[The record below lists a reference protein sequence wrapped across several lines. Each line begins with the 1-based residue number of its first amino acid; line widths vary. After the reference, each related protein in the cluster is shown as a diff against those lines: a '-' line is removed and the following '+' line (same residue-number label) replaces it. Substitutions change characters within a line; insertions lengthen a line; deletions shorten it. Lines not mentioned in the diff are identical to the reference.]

1 MWRASWIL
9 FTAHLRR
16 TLLSRRALLCVLLA
30 LGPLLPAFV
39 IRVYADEWD
48 GLPTLGLTW
57 ILHVQLVVPLV
68 ALLLG
73 SAVVAEEVED
83 RTVTYLFTRP
93 IPRAALLAGRWAAAF
108 VVALFLLGAS
118 AWAVTEILTGAAE
131 ANPLLALGGD
141 ARLRLLE
148 TIALGAAAYSLVFAA
163 AGAFVKH
170 PVIVGLGYTFAIEG
184 FFANLPGSSQGITI
198 LYWLKSFLFG
208 TAGLL
213 EGDLHELVTSPL
225 APPSEA
231 LVRLLVI
238 ALGFGLLGG
247 WTVSRKQYVLPS

>member
-1 MWRASWIL
+1 MLRASWIL

-16 TLLSRRALLCVLLA
+16 TLLSRRTLLCALLA
-30 LGPLLPAFV
+30 FGPLLPAFV
-39 IRVYADEWD
+39 IAVYADEYD
-48 GLPTLGLTW
+48 GPPALAIVWL
-57 ILHVQLVVPLV
+57 LHVQLVVPLV

-93 IPRAALLAGRWAAAF
+93 IPRAALLVGRWTAAF
-108 VVALFLLGAS
+108 LVALALLSAS
-118 AWAVTEILTGAAE
+118 AWGVMELLGSAAGNE
-131 ANPLLALGGD
+131 RLALD
-141 ARLRLLE
+141 SAARLRLLE
-148 TIALGAAAYSLVFAA
+148 TIALGALAYSLVFAA

-198 LYWLKSFLFG
+198 LYWLKSFLLG
-208 TAGLL
+208 GPGML
-213 EGDLHELVTSPL
+213 EGELSELVTSPL
-225 APPSEA
+225 ATPSEA
-231 LVRLLVI
+231 LVRLLAI